1 MAMAEMGIHNSLFH
15 KCCQIELFSGTN
27 TPELNSDGN
36 NSSFLFY
43 LLPFLGL
50 LDLAFFMP
58 FSCTMT
64 RICKVIYF
72 RHGSNFVRFMGLL
85 LFVLCF
91 CKLFLMINVM
101 MGFSYI
107 KNGVLKM
114 RFLEEL
120 EKLLKDDV
128 RIFWDFLN
136 WRNIDW
142 LFFMLL
148 DFNSQ

>member
-1 MAMAEMGIHNSLFH
+1 
-15 KCCQIELFSGTN
+15 
-27 TPELNSDGN
+27 
-36 NSSFLFY
+36 
-43 LLPFLGL
+43 
-50 LDLAFFMP
+50 
-58 FSCTMT
+58 
-64 RICKVIYF
+64 
-72 RHGSNFVRFMGLL
+72 
-85 LFVLCF
+85 
-91 CKLFLMINVM
+91 MINVM